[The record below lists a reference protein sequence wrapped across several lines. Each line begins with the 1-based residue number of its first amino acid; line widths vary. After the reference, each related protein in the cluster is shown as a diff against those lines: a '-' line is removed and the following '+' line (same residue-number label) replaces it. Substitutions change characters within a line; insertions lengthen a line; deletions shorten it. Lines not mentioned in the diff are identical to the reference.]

1 MRMADKAAQP
11 LISVGFVLANNFTL
25 SALSLFIDALRLAA
39 DEGDLSRPIR
49 CRWTVMAAKPE
60 PVRASCGLMVN
71 RTSGLEDPR
80 QFQYIVVVG
89 GLLHAGRQVD
99 NETERYLREAAR
111 LGVPLIGVCTGSF
124 ILARA
129 GLMEGY
135 RCCVSWYHY
144 RDFLEEFPDHHP
156 VADRLFMVDR
166 DRITCSGGS
175 GVADLAAFL
184 IERHLGRAVAQKSLH
199 VLLLH
204 RARLGSDAQ
213 PRPPMEGDSADERV
227 GRALLLMEQN
237 MTNPLPIA
245 TIATRL
251 NLSTRQLERLFHAA
265 LGERPAIIYRRL
277 RLRYARWLL
286 ENTERT
292 ITDIAIETG
301 FSDSAHF
308 SRQFKDFFAA
318 TPSGARSGHA
328 RQLGED
334 APNMRLTAHPR
345 AGISADVRVF
355 D

>member
-1 MRMADKAAQP
+1 MDRAAQP
-11 LISVGFVLANNFTL
+11 AVSVGFVLANNFTL

-39 DEGDLSRPIR
+39 DEGDHSRPIR
-49 CRWTVMAAKPE
+49 CRWTVMASKAE
-60 PVRASCGLMVN
+60 PVRASCGLLVSP
-71 RTSGLEDPR
+71 TSGFLDPK
-80 QFQYIVVVG
+80 QFNYIVVVG
-89 GLLHAGRQVD
+89 GLLHAGRQID
-99 NETERYLREAAR
+99 GETERYLREAGR

-129 GLMEGY
+129 GLMEGR

-156 VADRLFMVDR
+156 VADRLFVVDR

-184 IERHLGRAVAQKSLH
+184 IERRLGRAIAQKSLH

-213 PRPPMEGDSADERV
+213 PHPPIETSSADERV

-237 MTNPLPIA
+237 MADPLPIA
-245 TIATRL
+245 TIAARL
-251 NLSTRQLERLFHAA
+251 HLSMRQLERLFHGA

-286 ENTERT
+286 ENTERS
-292 ITDIAIETG
+292 ITDVAFETG

-308 SRQFKDFFAA
+308 SRQFKDFFGA
-318 TPSGARSGHA
+318 TPSSARSFHRRPLDEA
-328 RQLGED
+328 AASL
-334 APNMRLTAHPR
+334 PLTAR
-345 AGISADVRVF
+345 ADARTSADCRVF